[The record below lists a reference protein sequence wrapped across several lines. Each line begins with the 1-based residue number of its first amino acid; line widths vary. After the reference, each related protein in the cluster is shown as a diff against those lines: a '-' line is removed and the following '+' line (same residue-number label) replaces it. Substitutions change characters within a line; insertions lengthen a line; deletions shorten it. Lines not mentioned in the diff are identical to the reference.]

1 MFENLILLNKYTL
14 KFQKSE
20 IEKCIIKINMGIYE
34 RLSELI

>member
-20 IEKCIIKINMGIYE
+20 IENALL
-34 RLSELI
+34 RLRWEYMRGLVN